1 MASSKVKN
9 ALAKKANGNEVQES
23 KKPKTIAQ
31 WIEAM
36 KPEIE
41 KALPKHISVDRIARI
56 ALSASRVN
64 PTLAECTPISFMAS
78 LMQASQLGLEVNTP
92 LGQAYIIPYKNKGKL
107 EAQFQLG
114 YKGLVDLAYRSGQ
127 FKSIYAHV
135 VYENDEFEFE
145 YGLEQKLIHKPAK
158 SNRGNPIWYYAVYHL
173 KNGGYGFEVMS
184 VEDIKEHAKRYSQSF
199 NSKYSPW
206 QNNFDEMAK
215 KTVLK
220 RVLKYAPL
228 SVEFMREVAQDET
241 IKHEISQ
248 DMTEVPSENIFENVE
263 YEVKDDVKE
272 DEEKNNEQLEGQ
284 MNLTDIS

>member
-1 MASSKVKN
+1 MANKN
-9 ALAKKANGNEVQES
+9 LKNTLAKKANGNEVQES

-56 ALSASRVN
+56 ALSAIRVN

-145 YGLEQKLIHKPAK
+145 YGLEQKLVHKPAK

-263 YEVKDDVKE
+263 YEVKDDEVMDAPQE
-272 DEEKNNEQLEGQ
+272 DVQLD
-284 MNLTDIS
+284 LTGTPFES